1 MVADGGKFE
10 ESNMKKQSSVKTSPP
25 PNPPP
30 SRGRVRERGRNEQGF
45 VLVIALLGL
54 LVVTVIGVLAIST
67 STTEVMVAG
76 NTRLREM
83 NFAGAE
89 SGLEI
94 SDPAIRFIAFNGA
107 LPAYGTYASK
117 RNGGIVSDPDL
128 AEEIRSGI
136 PFDPNDSC
144 NTNPDLNMT
153 LGSMNVTV
161 DIDRMFASPCQG
173 ATIEF
178 AGGYEGVGMGG
189 GGSICAYYWVNSMS
203 RSVVGSENMVGGFY
217 RYVTY

>member
-1 MVADGGKFE
+1 M
-10 ESNMKKQSSVKTSPP
+10 
-25 PNPPP
+25 
-30 SRGRVRERGRNEQGF
+30 RGRSESTRTEVRERRKNKQGF

-54 LVVTVIGVLAIST
+54 LVVTVIGILAIST

-94 SDPAIRFIAFNGA
+94 SDPVIRFIASNKDFGNYDA
-107 LPAYGTYASK
+107 
-117 RNGGIVSDPDL
+117 IVSDRNL
-128 AEEIRSGI
+128 AKELRSGTA
-136 PFDPNDSC
+136 FDPSDSC

-153 LGSMNVTV
+153 LGSMSITV
-161 DIDRMFASPCQG
+161 DIDRMFASPCEG
-173 ATIEF
+173 TTTEF
-178 AGGYEGVGMGG
+178 AGGYEGIGMGG
-189 GGSICAYYWVNSMS
+189 GGSICAYYWVNSRS

-217 RYVTY
+217 RYVSY